1 MRRQQH
7 DTKEI
12 KTKIE
17 QLRAELRAIY
27 ARAKTE
33 NREFTPEETERVNK
47 LSDGISQELNH
58 TLDL

>member
-27 ARAKTE
+27 ARAKAE
-33 NREFTPEETERVNK
+33 NREFTPEETERVDK

-58 TLDL
+58 ILDL